1 MQERVRPDRG
11 FARFSNRC
19 STDQES
25 VTCAVSTQAAVFWIP
40 SITLHNH
47 KNIINCDCK
56 VLLLTLLHVFHI
68 NNEYPLYISRLM
80 VIEDQSG
87 NEAGIRLELGT
98 HAAVSCI
105 WQRMADDMAITGFVG
120 RRPCFTMKRQCS
132 TCKYQIE
139 HNIARPPF

>member
-1 MQERVRPDRG
+1 M
-11 FARFSNRC
+11 
-19 STDQES
+19 
-25 VTCAVSTQAAVFWIP
+25 I
-40 SITLHNH
+40 LYNH
-47 KNIINCDCK
+47 KNIINRDCK
-56 VLLLTLLHVFHI
+56 VLLLMLLPDFQL

-120 RRPCFTMKRQCS
+120 LRPCSTMKRQCS
-132 TCKYQIE
+132 TCKHQIE
-139 HNIARPPF
+139 HNIERPLLQQ